1 MIQLLVAW
9 TFSTAIE
16 IIILFLCFYGI
27 LVFLKGTRGSGIIKG
42 LFFFIIAG
50 YIILSGV
57 LELMDWPH
65 LSYVFQNLVTLAAI
79 FMIVIFMPEIRQGL
93 TKIGQIPLVGQFLKT
108 DPGFIPE
115 LVKAVRNMSRE
126 KIGALVAIE
135 REVGLRGV
143 TEGGVFMDSEVR
155 SEIIETIFWPG
166 SALHDGGVIIQKGR
180 IGAAGCI
187 FPLTENPKVSRRLGT
202 RHRAAIGISEETDTI
217 AVIVSEETGAISIAH
232 QGELHRRLEHKE
244 FEPLL
249 RELLASKSP
258 EKKEKDDKKT
268 ETRTLTRTGQTT
280 EIITEILTPGETE
293 ILPGKE
299 TGRRNKP

>member
-1 MIQLLVAW
+1 VITLLAAW

-16 IIILFLCFYGI
+16 IFILFICFYGI

-42 LFFFIIAG
+42 LFFFIITG
-50 YIILSGV
+50 YIVLSGV
-57 LELMDWPH
+57 LELADWPH

-93 TKIGQIPLVGQFLKT
+93 TKIGQIPLVGQFLQT

-115 LVKAVRNMSRE
+115 LLRAVRNLSRE

-135 REVGLRGV
+135 REVGLRSV
-143 TEGGVFMDSEVR
+143 TEGGVFMDSEVK

-166 SALHDGGVIIQKGR
+166 SALHDGGALIQNGR

-202 RHRAAIGISEETDTI
+202 RHRAAIGISEETDAI
-217 AVIVSEETGAISIAH
+217 AIIVSEETGAISVAH
-232 QGELHRRLEHKE
+232 RGELHRRLKPEE

-249 RELLASKSP
+249 RELLASRSP
-258 EKKEKDDKKT
+258 EKREKDEKKR
-268 ETRTLTRTGQTT
+268 ETRSGPGSEQKT
-280 EIITEILTPGETE
+280 EIITEILTSGETRDRT
-293 ILPGKE
+293 GKE
-299 TGRRNKP
+299 K